1 LQKNL
6 TLETMDAL
14 PKGWFSEVNSQWPGQ
29 ALSLEVAE
37 VLWDKK
43 SDYQHVQVFRNK
55 IWGTVLVLD
64 GVIQVTEK
72 DEIAYHELIAHLPLF
87 SHKKPENVLV
97 VGGGDGGTMREI
109 LKHPSVKKVV
119 ICEID
124 QMVIDV
130 AKKFLPQLSV
140 SYSDPRVTV
149 VCQDAAKYMEQKEVL
164 GTFDVIIA
172 DTSDPVGPAAAL
184 FEAPFYRCM
193 YNALRAGGKV
203 CTQAECVWLNLDL
216 IQKLISENLD
226 LFANVEYATT
236 QIPTYPCGQIGFLLC
251 SKSEDDGKEVES
263 PQKGKG
269 KKKAKKRKTRTNKKP
284 PTCSK
289 PVRKNTGK
297 DFEKATFKYYSEALH
312 KAAFVLPLFVEQ
324 KIAETRQKKDEEN
337 EKKAEAEAAKE
348 KEKSKEQDKAQ
359 EQSNGGKPAEGAKED
374 GEAQKTK
381 RKRDGEK

>member
-1 LQKNL
+1 
-6 TLETMDAL
+6 MDAL

-37 VLWDKK
+37 VLHDQK
-43 SDYQHVQVFRNK
+43 SKYQHVQVFRNK
-55 IWGTVLVLD
+55 VWGTVLVLD
-64 GVIQVTEK
+64 GVIQVTQK
-72 DEIAYHELIAHLPLF
+72 DEIAYHELIAHIPLF
-87 SHKKPENVLV
+87 SHKKPENVLI
-97 VGGGDGGTMREI
+97 VGGGDGGTMREV

-130 AKKFLPQLSV
+130 AKKYLPQLAV

-184 FEAPFYRCM
+184 FEAPFYKCM
-193 YNALRAGGKV
+193 YHALRAGGKV
-203 CTQAECVWLNLDL
+203 CTQAESIWLNLDL
-216 IQKLISENLD
+216 IQKLISENMD
-226 LFANVEYATT
+226 LYANVEYATT

-251 SKSEDDGKEVES
+251 SKGEDDGADTDS

-269 KKKAKKRKTRTNKKP
+269 KKKAKKRKTKQSKK

-297 DFEKATFKYYSEALH
+297 DFEKATFKYYSEGIH
-312 KAAFVLPLFVEQ
+312 KAAFVLPKFVED
-324 KIAETRQKKDEEN
+324 ALLETRTKHEEDK
-337 EKKAEAEAAKE
+337 EKKAEESTKE
-348 KEKSKEQDKAQ
+348 KEK
-359 EQSNGGKPAEGAKED
+359 AKED
-374 GEAQKTK
+374 SKEKEKEKDKSNGDKAEKDKEEDGQKK
-381 RKRDGEK
+381 RKRDDDK

>member
-1 LQKNL
+1 
-6 TLETMDAL
+6 MDAL
-14 PKGWFSEVNSQWPGQ
+14 PKGWFSEVNSQWPHQ

-37 VLWDKK
+37 TLWDKK

-55 IWGTVLVLD
+55 VWGTVLVLD

-72 DEIAYHELIAHLPLF
+72 DEIAYHELIAHIPLF

-124 QMVIDV
+124 KMVIEV
-130 AKKFLPQLSV
+130 AKKFLPQLAV

-149 VCQDAAKYMEQKEVL
+149 VCQDAAKYMEQKDVQ

-193 YNALRAGGKV
+193 YNALRPGGKV

-269 KKKAKKRKTRTNKKP
+269 KKKAKKRKTKGKKTI
-284 PTCSK
+284 PTCNK
-289 PVRKNTGK
+289 PVRKSTGK
-297 DFEKATFKYYSEALH
+297 DFESVTFKYYSEALH
-312 KAAFVLPLFVEQ
+312 KAAFVLPAFVE
-324 KIAETRQKKDEEN
+324 KAIAETRRKKEEEN
-337 EKKAEAEAAKE
+337 EKKAAEEVE
-348 KEKSKEQDKAQ
+348 KEKAKSKEADKAA
-359 EQSNGGKPAEGAKED
+359 ENGGKAAEGAKE
-374 GEAQKTK
+374 GESDPKK
-381 RKRDGEK
+381 RKKEDK

>member
-1 LQKNL
+1 
-6 TLETMDAL
+6 MDAL

-55 IWGTVLVLD
+55 VWGTVLVLD

-72 DEIAYHELIAHLPLF
+72 DEIAYHELIAHIPLF
-87 SHKKPENVLV
+87 SHKKPENVLI
-97 VGGGDGGTMREI
+97 VGGGDGGSMREV
-109 LKHPSVKKVV
+109 LKHPSIKKVV

-130 AKKFLPQLSV
+130 AKKFLPQLAV

-193 YNALRAGGKV
+193 YNALRPGGKV
-203 CTQAECVWLNLDL
+203 CTQAECIWLNLDL

-226 LFANVEYATT
+226 VFANVEYATT

-251 SKSEDDGKEVES
+251 SKSEDDGKDTDS

-269 KKKAKKRKTRTNKKP
+269 KEKGQKK
-284 PTCSK
+284 
-289 PVRKNTGK
+289 KNT
-297 DFEKATFKYYSEALH
+297 
-312 KAAFVLPLFVEQ
+312 V
-324 KIAETRQKKDEEN
+324 N
-337 EKKAEAEAAKE
+337 
-348 KEKSKEQDKAQ
+348 
-359 EQSNGGKPAEGAKED
+359 
-374 GEAQKTK
+374 
-381 RKRDGEK
+381 

>member
-1 LQKNL
+1 
-6 TLETMDAL
+6 MDAL

-29 ALSLEVAE
+29 ALSLEVSE

-55 IWGTVLVLD
+55 VWGTVLVLD

-72 DEIAYHELIAHLPLF
+72 DEIAYHELITHIPLF

-97 VGGGDGGTMREI
+97 VGGGDGGSMREI

-130 AKKFLPQLSV
+130 AKKFLPQLAV

-164 GTFDVIIA
+164 GTFDIIIA

-184 FEAPFYRCM
+184 FEAPFYKCM
-193 YNALRAGGKV
+193 YNALRGGGKV
-203 CTQAECVWLNLDL
+203 CTQAESVWLNLDL
-216 IQKLISENLD
+216 IQKLVAENMD

-251 SKSEDDGKEVES
+251 SKGDDDVKDTDS

-269 KKKAKKRKTRTNKKP
+269 KKKAKKRKTKSTKK

-297 DFEKATFKYYSEALH
+297 DFEKAEFKYYSEALH
-312 KAAFVLPLFVEQ
+312 KAAFVLPLFVE
-324 KIAETRQKKDEEN
+324 KALAETRQKKEEEN
-337 EKKAEAEAAKE
+337 EKKVEEAAEKEKAKAKEQDKE
-348 KEKSKEQDKAQ
+348 KEKE
-359 EQSNGGKPAEGAKED
+359 
-374 GEAQKTK
+374 K
-381 RKRDGEK
+381 RKREIQWQRQS